1 MDRQRVSSSN
11 LESVGY
17 DANDEILEIKFH
29 SGGVYQYLNVPL
41 EKYESLMSASS
52 KGSYFSRAIKDRYRY
67 RKIR

>member
-1 MDRQRVSSSN
+1 MERKHVSSSN

-29 SGGVYQYLNVPL
+29 SGGIYQYFNVPL
-41 EKYESLMSASS
+41 EKFESLLNASS
-52 KGSYFSRAIKDRYRY
+52 KGRYFLSYIKNRYRF

>member
-17 DANDEILEIKFH
+17 DSNDEILEIKFH
-29 SGGVYQYLNVPL
+29 SGGIYQYLNVPF
-41 EKYESLMSASS
+41 EKYKSLMNASS
-52 KGSYFSRAIKDRYRY
+52 KGSYFASFIKDRYRY

>member
-29 SGGVYQYLNVPL
+29 SGGIYQYSNVPL
-41 EKYESLMSASS
+41 EKYESLLNSPS
-52 KGSYFSRAIKDRYRY
+52 KGSYFARFIKDRYRY

>member
-1 MDRQRVSSSN
+1 MERECVSSSN

-29 SGGVYQYLNVPL
+29 SGGIYQYFNVSL
-41 EKYESLMSASS
+41 EKFDSLMSASS
-52 KGSYFSRAIKDRYRY
+52 KGSYFARHIKNRHRF